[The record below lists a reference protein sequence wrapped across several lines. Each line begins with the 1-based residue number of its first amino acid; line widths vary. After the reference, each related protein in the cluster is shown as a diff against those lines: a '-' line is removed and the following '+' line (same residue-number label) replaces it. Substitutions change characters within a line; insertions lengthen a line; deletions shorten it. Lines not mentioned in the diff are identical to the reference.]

1 MMMGATTKTTE
12 PKLVAVDTK
21 DIIKLIK
28 KNKNYTS
35 DSFPEQERYQIYH
48 VIESYPSV
56 KRLLT
61 NLAGAERVALCG

>member
-35 DSFPEQERYQIYH
+35 DYFQSKSGTKFTMLLKATLQL
-48 VIESYPSV
+48 SV
-56 KRLLT
+56 Y
-61 NLAGAERVALCG
+61 